1 MNQAQ
6 LVGRLA
12 KKQKLAASRAKE
24 MVQLVL
30 STIQDT
36 LLKGESVRTTLGTF
50 TVAKRAAR
58 NGVNPK
64 TGERL
69 AIRASKAVRFKAS
82 KTVKDK
88 LNKR

>member
-50 TVAKRAAR
+50 TVAKRSDR

-69 AIRASKAVRFKAS
+69 TIKASKAVRFKAS

>member
-64 TGERL
+64 TGESL
-69 AIRASKAVRFKAS
+69 AIKASKAVRFKAS

>member
-36 LLKGESVRTTLGTF
+36 LLKGENVRTTLGTF
-50 TVAKRAAR
+50 SVAKRAAR

-69 AIRASKAVRFKAS
+69 MIKASRGVRFKAS

-88 LNKR
+88 LNRR

>member
-12 KKQKLAASRAKE
+12 KKEKLASSRAKE

-30 STIQDT
+30 STIQDS

-50 TVAKRAAR
+50 TVAKRSAR

-64 TGERL
+64 TGEKL
-69 AIRASKAVRFKAS
+69 AIKASKAVRFKAS
-82 KTVKDK
+82 KTVKDR
-88 LNKR
+88 LNRR